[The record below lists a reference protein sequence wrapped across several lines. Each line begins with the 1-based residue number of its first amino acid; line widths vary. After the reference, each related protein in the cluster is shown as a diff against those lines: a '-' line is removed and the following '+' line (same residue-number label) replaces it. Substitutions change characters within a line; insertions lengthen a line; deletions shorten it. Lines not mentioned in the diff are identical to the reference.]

1 MTIDTRYTAQQA
13 EKWPKYH
20 NANIAW
26 ANGEGRYP
34 GPPPPGYM
42 ESYKMKHPMAAVL
55 SDYSK
60 LLRSMEQG
68 ECSQC
73 SKLVHGAKNCA
84 GPVRAMPAV
93 PAVALTENALGMI
106 VGMGQTFANTV
117 GQLVSSHMGGVNAP
131 TCAPPLMRGRPMMV
145 GDRRFKKRNFHDH
158 RRKGF
163 SKSPVFYDGT
173 SNLQVKSEPKRAFRG
188 PAKKP
193 ALKDRITES
202 EPASDVATHGN
213 SPVPNADMFDDLVIQ
228 EDVHMDDFLDI
239 KDEDDEEG
247 ATGALAVGW
256 DGGEP
261 ISAM

>member
-34 GPPPPGYM
+34 GPPLPGYT
-42 ESYKMKHPMAAVL
+42 ESYKMKHPMAAVP

-60 LLRSMEQG
+60 LLRSMEQ
-68 ECSQC
+68 
-73 SKLVHGAKNCA
+73 

-163 SKSPVFYDGT
+163 K
-173 SNLQVKSEPKRAFRG
+173 PKRAFRG

-261 ISAM
+261 ISGM